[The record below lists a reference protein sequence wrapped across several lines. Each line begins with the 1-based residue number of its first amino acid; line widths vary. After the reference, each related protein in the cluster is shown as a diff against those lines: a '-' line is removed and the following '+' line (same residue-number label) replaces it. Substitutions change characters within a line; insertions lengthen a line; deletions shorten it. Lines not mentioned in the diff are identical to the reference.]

1 VSDIIHKLKLLLKKA
16 FTPVTILFVP
26 HSKSRPLNIKVP
38 FVAILGS
45 IILWCFGTI
54 YIFTVTVNTIE
65 YYKMKEQVDY
75 YSQEFTEISTT
86 MSAIR
91 GAEKE
96 FRQLFS
102 LESKEEVLE
111 HIDISDSG
119 SIDMENLKK
128 EIRSTIENVGEV
140 RDYLHVQRDIYM
152 STPKGLPVN
161 GRISSN
167 YGNRQHPM
175 NGASEFHTGL
185 DISAGSGNSVKA
197 TADGI
202 VSFSGWSGG
211 NGYLVVLEHGHGF
224 STFYA
229 HNKKNLVNIGQ
240 KIKRGD
246 VISYVGTTGSSTG
259 PHVHYEIWKKGRHVN
274 PKQYIGGKS

>member
-1 VSDIIHKLKLLLKKA
+1 MFDIIHKLKLLLKKA
-16 FTPVTILFVP
+16 FTPITIMFVP
-26 HSKSRPLNIKVP
+26 HSKTRPLNIKVP
-38 FVAILGS
+38 FIGILVS
-45 IILWCFGTI
+45 IVLWFFGTV
-54 YIFTVTVNTIE
+54 YIFTATVNTIE
-65 YYKMKEQVDY
+65 YYKMKDQVDY
-75 YSQEFTEISTT
+75 YSQEFTKISTT

-96 FRQLFS
+96 FRRLFS

-111 HIDISDSG
+111 HVDISDSG
-119 SIDMENLKK
+119 SIDMDILKK

-140 RDYLHVQRDIYM
+140 RDYLHIQRDIYM
-152 STPKGLPVN
+152 STPKGLPVG

-167 YGNRQHPM
+167 YGKRKHPM
-175 NGASEFHTGL
+175 NGAEEFHTGL
-185 DISAGSGNSVKA
+185 DISANSGSPVKA

-211 NGYLVVLEHGHGF
+211 NGYLVVLEHGHDF

-229 HNKKNLVNIGQ
+229 HNKKNIVKVGQ
-240 KIKRGD
+240 KVKRDD
-246 VISYVGTTGSSTG
+246 VIAYVGTTGSSTG
-259 PHVHYEIWKKGRHVN
+259 PHVHYEIWKQGRHVN